1 MTPNLSILIKPGGQE
16 NRRGAPVRRLGFF
29 LALLAIGLA
38 ILTSL
43 SHSTSADF
51 SSKGWS
57 NSPQDSALRVM
68 PQKSSGKSR
77 LSEMNFRDNSSLKK
91 LTPTGGT
98 NINDALRAGLKQFDS
113 SDRPKLLV
121 FMTDGLP
128 TVGTTNVTQIV
139 DNVRKASK
147 PGVRLFTFGVGYNV
161 NRTELRFASLR

>member
-1 MTPNLSILIKPGGQE
+1 MTPNLSILIKPGGKE

-91 LTPTGGT
+91 TDADRRFTGWPVSQSAAST
-98 NINDALRAGLKQFDS
+98 
-113 SDRPKLLV
+113 
-121 FMTDGLP
+121 
-128 TVGTTNVTQIV
+128 GTTCS
-139 DNVRKASK
+139 RKHRHFRGRLHDSK
-147 PGVRLFTFGVGYNV
+147 KRLQ
-161 NRTELRFASLR
+161 LRRDCLRGCFQCSTRRKGTARLGPHRRFSGA